1 MEFRELFN
9 MKDKERLEKHVAI
22 VTGASRGI
30 GRSITLLFAREG
42 ARVVVNYNRSKAKAA
57 ELVQLIHDQG
67 GLAFAVQADV
77 GDKDAVSEMVKTTVD
92 RWGKVDILVNNAGIG
107 VGGGSVV
114 EASAED
120 FDAMLTTNVKGVLY
134 CTQAVVPHMKAQQ
147 YGKIVNISSV
157 AGLGTSILPGNL
169 MYAGTKGAVNIMTK
183 RLALELGPH
192 GIYVNAIA
200 PGLIRTDM
208 TMANRTPEEFEQRYR
223 YFAEHSMLGRIGEP
237 DEIATVALFLA
248 SDESSFLTGQVIAVD
263 GGRMDFI
270 THSF

>member
-1 MEFRELFN
+1 M
-9 MKDKERLEKHVAI
+9 DKKGRLEQRVAI
-22 VTGASRGI
+22 ITGASRGI
-30 GRSITLLFAREG
+30 GRATALLFAREG

-57 ELVQLIHDQG
+57 EVVQAIHDHG
-67 GLAFAVQADV
+67 GTAFAAQADV
-77 GDKDAVSEMVKTTVD
+77 GNRDAVREMVKTAVD
-92 RWGKVDILVNNAGIG
+92 TWGTVDILVNNAGLSF
-107 VGGGSVV
+107 GGGSVV
-114 EASAED
+114 DVQIED
-120 FDAMLTTNVKGVLY
+120 FDVMLSTNVKGILH
-134 CTQAVVPHMKAQQ
+134 CTQAVVPDMKAQN

-169 MYAGTKGAVNIMTK
+169 LYAGTKGAVNIMTK

-200 PGLIRTDM
+200 PGLIGTDM
-208 TMANRTPEEFEQRYR
+208 AMAKRTPQERERIVR
-223 YFAEHSMLGRIGEP
+223 YFAERSMLRRIGEP
-237 DEIATVALFLA
+237 IEIGTVALFLA

>member
-1 MEFRELFN
+1 MNE
-9 MKDKERLEKHVAI
+9 KGRLEQRVAI
-22 VTGASRGI
+22 ITGASRGI
-30 GRSITLLFAREG
+30 GRAIALLFAREE
-42 ARVVVNYNRSKAKAA
+42 ARVVVNYNRSKDKAA
-57 ELVQLIHDQG
+57 EVVQAIHDHSG
-67 GLAFAVQADV
+67 SAFAVQADV
-77 GDKDAVSEMVKTTVD
+77 GDRDAVREMVKMTVD
-92 RWGKVDILVNNAGIG
+92 TWGKVDILVNNAGLSR
-107 VGGGSVV
+107 GGGPVV
-114 EASAED
+114 EAQIED

-134 CTQAVVPHMKAQQ
+134 CTQAVIPHMKAQH

-169 MYAGTKGAVNIMTK
+169 LYAGTKGAVNIITK

-208 TMANRTPEEFEQRYR
+208 PMAKRTLQEREHLVR
-223 YFAEHSMLGRIGEP
+223 YFSEHSMLQRIGEP
-237 DEIATVALFLA
+237 HEIGTTALFLA
-248 SDESSFLTGQVIAVD
+248 SDDSSFLTGQVIAVD